1 MFIVTAQVVK
11 PVNPD
16 DLPQMR
22 GIDGLKGNSPLGVE
36 PKGEGI
42 QGQTGYKISGQNV
55 ETPQATEPVKAAEP
69 ASKTTTQSDT
79 ETSGTS
85 GSGVAEVRKVNSA
98 LPMARAAKVEPYL
111 EPIKPR

>member
-1 MFIVTAQVVK
+1 CCRGPMLN
-11 PVNPD
+11 PVNSD
-16 DLPQMR
+16 ELPNMR
-22 GIDGLKGNSPLGVE
+22 GMDGLKGNSPLGLE

-55 ETPQATEPVKAAEP
+55 ETPQATEPVKASEP

-85 GSGVAEVRKVNSA
+85 GSGVAEVRKVNA
-98 LPMARAAKVEPYL
+98 GLPMARAAKVEPY
-111 EPIKPR
+111 